1 MADETKKFMSA
12 DNLLYVWQII
22 KLKLQEKVDK
32 VDGRGLSTNDYTTA
46 EKEKLAA
53 LNNYVDTEI
62 RNLIA
67 SINSKIPEEASST
80 NKLADQAFVN
90 SSIATNT
97 ATFRGTYEK
106 VSDLPTKSTI
116 SDLKIN
122 DYAFV
127 ITGDVGSNPE
137 YARYKYDGSKW
148 IFEYTLNNSSFT
160 QYQWDA
166 INSGINQTGVE
177 QITKNKNEINNHIAD
192 KQNPHLVDKVQIG
205 LGNVDNTSDKDKP
218 ISTATQLALD
228 LKTNDSSLSAVAKS
242 GSYNDLSNKPT
253 MPTVD
258 TALSTTSTNAV
269 QNKVVT
275 AELNKKLNA
284 SSYVVDTVLDSSS
297 TNPVRNSVIT
307 TALLGKAPS
316 YQPLKS
322 ASFTFADNRLYLTL
336 KNQLDEAI
344 AEPNV
349 SLAGIAPTE
358 LTNAEIDTIFAS

>member
-12 DNLLYVWQII
+12 DNLLYVWQKI
-22 KLKLQEKVDK
+22 KLELQKKTDK
-32 VDGRGLSTNDYTTA
+32 VDGKGLSTNDYTTA
-46 EKEKLAA
+46 EKEKLAS
-53 LNNYVDTEI
+53 LSNYVDTEI

-67 SINSKIPEEASST
+67 QINGKIPEDATST
-80 NKLADQAFVN
+80 NKLASESFVN

-97 ATFRGTYEK
+97 STFRGTYEK
-106 VSDLPTKSTI
+106 IGDLPTKSTI

-148 IFEYTLNNSSFT
+148 VFEYTLNNSSFT
-160 QYQWDA
+160 ASQWYA
-166 INSGINQTGVE
+166 INSGITSSLVG
-177 QITKNKNEINNHIAD
+177 QITTNKNDLEGLSSFALGLEESIDTLNTNKAD
-192 KQNPHLVDKVQIG
+192 K
-205 LGNVDNTSDKDKP
+205 
-218 ISTATQLALD
+218 STV
-228 LKTNDSSLSAVAKS
+228 SSLSSRVGANETNISNKANSADLSKVATS
-242 GSYNDLSNKPT
+242 GSYDDLTNKPT
-253 MPTVD
+253 IPSVD

-275 AELNKKLNA
+275 TELNKKLNA
-284 SSYVVDTVLDSSS
+284 SAYVVDTVLDSSS

-322 ASFTFADNRLYLTL
+322 ASFTLSGSRLYLTL
-336 KNQLDEAI
+336 KNQLDESI

-349 SLAGIAPTE
+349 SLATIVPEE

>member
-12 DNLLYVWQII
+12 DNLLYVWQKI
-22 KLKLQEKVDK
+22 KLELQKKIDK
-32 VDGRGLSTNDYTTA
+32 VDGKGLSTNDYTTA
-46 EKEKLAA
+46 EKEKLAK
-53 LNNYVDTEI
+53 LSNYVDTEI

-67 SINSKIPEEASST
+67 QINAKIPEEATST
-80 NKLADQAFVN
+80 NQLADKAFVN

-106 VSDLPTKSTI
+106 ISDLPTKTTI

-127 ITGDVGSNPE
+127 ISGDVGSNPE
-137 YARYKYDGSKW
+137 YHRYKYDGSKW
-148 IFEYTLNNSSFT
+148 VFEYALNNSSFT
-160 QYQWDA
+160 AYQWDA
-166 INSGINQTGVE
+166 INSGINATYVGKIDTNGTT
-177 QITKNKNEINNHIAD
+177 ITNHINNKN
-192 KQNPHLVDKVQIG
+192 NPHEVTKSQVG
-205 LGNVDNTSDKDKP
+205 LGNVDNTADADKP
-218 ISTATQLALD
+218 VSKAVQTELD
-228 LKTNDSSLSAVAKS
+228 KKTNDSSLSAVAKS
-242 GSYNDLSNKPT
+242 GSYNDLTNKPT

-269 QNKVVT
+269 QNKVVAT
-275 AELNKKLNA
+275 ELNKKLNSNA
-284 SSYVVDTVLDSSS
+284 YVVDTVLDNSS

-322 ASFTFADNRLYLTL
+322 ASFTLNGSRLYLTL

-349 SLAGIAPTE
+349 SLATIVPEE

>member
-12 DNLLYVWQII
+12 DNLLYVWQKI
-22 KLKLQEKVDK
+22 KLELQKKIDK
-32 VDGRGLSTNDYTTA
+32 VDGKGLSTNDYTTA

-67 SINSKIPEEASST
+67 AINSKIPEEATST
-80 NKLADQAFVN
+80 NQLADKAFVN

-97 ATFRGTYEK
+97 ATFRGTYET
-106 VSDLPTKSTI
+106 VSALPTKTAVK
-116 SDLKIN
+116 DLKIN

-127 ITGDVGSNPE
+127 ISGDVGSNPE
-137 YARYKYDGSKW
+137 YHRYKYDGSKW
-148 IFEYTLNNSSFT
+148 VFEYALNNSSFT

-166 INSGINQTGVE
+166 INSGINQTGVGK
-177 QITKNKNEINNHIAD
+177 ITSNESKIDGHIAD
-192 KQNPHLVDKVQIG
+192 KENPHLVNKYQVG
-205 LGNVDNTSDKDKP
+205 LGNVDNTADADKP

-228 LKTNDSSLSAVAKS
+228 LKTNDSSLAAVAKS
-242 GSYNDLSNKPT
+242 GSYNDLKDKPSSQ
-253 MPTVD
+253 TVD
-258 TALSTTSTNAV
+258 TSLSTTSTNAV

-275 AELNKKLNA
+275 TELNKKLNA
-284 SSYVVDTVLDSSS
+284 SAYVVDTVLDNSS

-336 KNQLDEAI
+336 KNQVDEAI
-344 AEPNV
+344 AEPSV